1 MVENKLHIRI
11 GKGIPVLR
19 VIMGDGNAV
28 LPDAFHGK
36 RHKGLPRF
44 K

>member
-1 MVENKLHIRI
+1 MVEHKLHVRI

-19 VIMGDGNAV
+19 VIMGDCNAV
-28 LPDAFHGK
+28 LPDALHGK
-36 RHKGLPRF
+36 RHKGLSRF